1 MVCCYWKG
9 KAFIVWVI
17 VGKSLDLACQKNWS
31 ECRMEFYIVAFLF
44 PLNGHC
50 CIERGVSLGLCGSS
64 VWLVYIQNLLLWA
77 MPIQSL
83 ELLILCQIWDLGPRL
98 ATNSELFELNWSCLN
113 DCASWLRVGLCMT
126 SLMPLTR
133 SDLKLILMY
142 SGFRI

>member
-50 CIERGVSLGLCGSS
+50 CIERGVSLGLCGIYTKSITLS
-64 VWLVYIQNLLLWA
+64 YAYRLSFWFCVEFGVLALGWL
-77 MPIQSL
+77 
-83 ELLILCQIWDLGPRL
+83 
-98 ATNSELFELNWSCLN
+98 
-113 DCASWLRVGLCMT
+113 
-126 SLMPLTR
+126 LMV
-133 SDLKLILMY
+133 SYLKLT
-142 SGFRI
+142 GQV